1 MTIKF
6 KKNLSK
12 KEIAQN
18 IKSTIGFSKKD
29 IQEISDNII
38 QNIIEILID
47 KKKINIKNFGSF
59 KITYKKE
66 REGRNP
72 KTKEKFS
79 ISPRNAVK
87 FKVSSFLKNKFN

>member
-47 KKKINIKNFGSF
+47 KKKLI
-59 KITYKKE
+59 
-66 REGRNP
+66 
-72 KTKEKFS
+72 
-79 ISPRNAVK
+79 
-87 FKVSSFLKNKFN
+87 